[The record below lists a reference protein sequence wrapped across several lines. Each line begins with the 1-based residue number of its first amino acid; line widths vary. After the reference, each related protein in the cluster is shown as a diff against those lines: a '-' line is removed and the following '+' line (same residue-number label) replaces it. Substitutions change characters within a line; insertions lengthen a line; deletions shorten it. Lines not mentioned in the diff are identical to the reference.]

1 VEQGL
6 GAVGDGDGLVAQPY
20 MLLLERASLVILADQ
35 MPGLIIQVNAA
46 RGGDDVRLADAL
58 T

>member
-1 VEQGL
+1 L